1 MRRQGGRQWGGVGG
15 EGLARAG
22 SVEGEAGRVDSKEG
36 AGRGRWQWEEGDLE
50 GNNEKRESWRGE
62 MGRGQREGGDGNGA
76 RGGGI
81 SQTDMMECL
90 AGHW

>member
-1 MRRQGGRQWGGVGG
+1 M
-15 EGLARAG
+15 
-22 SVEGEAGRVDSKEG
+22 EGEAGRVDRKEG

-50 GNNEKRESWRGE
+50 GSNGKREILRGE
-62 MGRGQREGGDGNGA
+62 ILRGQWEGGDGDGTSGGGEEGA

-90 AGHW
+90 AGHR

>member
-1 MRRQGGRQWGGVGG
+1 M
-15 EGLARAG
+15 
-22 SVEGEAGRVDSKEG
+22 EGEAGRVDRKEG

-50 GNNEKRESWRGE
+50 GNNGKRESWRGE
-62 MGRGQREGGDGNGA
+62 MGKGQWEGGDGDETRGGGEGA

-90 AGHW
+90 AGHR